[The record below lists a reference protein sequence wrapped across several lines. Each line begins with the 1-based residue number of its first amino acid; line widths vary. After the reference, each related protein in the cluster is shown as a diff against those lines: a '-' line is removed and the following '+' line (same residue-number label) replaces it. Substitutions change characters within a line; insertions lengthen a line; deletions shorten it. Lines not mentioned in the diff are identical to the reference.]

1 MCLGY
6 DPHYAVHPSSLP
18 PHSNLMLLWGQHFA
32 PEHIRCWQTFTEYTC
47 RHREPEIPGSS
58 LVYWKQA
65 GKVRICIDVGETE
78 LASSLGISSR
88 ALSLPP
94 SGHRVSLDFSWLS
107 EREEDCGMGV
117 G

>member
-1 MCLGY
+1 M
-6 DPHYAVHPSSLP
+6 
-18 PHSNLMLLWGQHFA
+18 
-32 PEHIRCWQTFTEYTC
+32 
-47 RHREPEIPGSS
+47 
-58 LVYWKQA
+58 
-65 GKVRICIDVGETE
+65 RICIDVGETE

-94 SGHRVSLDFSWLS
+94 SGHRISLDFSWLS